1 MTRQKL
7 FLSIPL
13 AIPAGLLFYC
23 WTIILSTE
31 TLATWR
37 HYVGLGLFLILTI
50 FYFKSYKLTVIG
62 TGIYFL
68 LATFNVLSMTAEVTT
83 SWLKI
88 GPVQT
93 PPIQLLSLGLFI
105 LFAILN
111 FDPLIDIYLDY
122 KDSKQAKT
130 KS

>member
-7 FLSIPL
+7 SLSIPL
-13 AIPAGLLFYC
+13 AIAAGLLIYC

-68 LATFNVLSMTAEVTT
+68 LATFNLLSMTAEVTT
-83 SWLKI
+83 SWLRI

-93 PPIQLLSLGLFI
+93 PPIQLLSIGLFI

-111 FDPLIDIYLDY
+111 FDPLIDIYLNY
-122 KDSKQAKT
+122 KEAKQAKT